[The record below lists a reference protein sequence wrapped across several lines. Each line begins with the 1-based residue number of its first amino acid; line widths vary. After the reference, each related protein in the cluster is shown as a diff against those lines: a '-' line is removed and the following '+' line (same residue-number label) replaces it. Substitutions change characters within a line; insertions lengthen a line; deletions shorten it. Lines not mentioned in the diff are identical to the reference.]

1 MKRATFTH
9 LGLGAAVIGVIAGTA
24 WAALTFTDLTTRHGH
39 DPQSRA
45 GSALAIFDLDG
56 DGNNELLVGAPG
68 YEGGDPPGDTQNT
81 DSSGDQ
87 PDGPTGEVLIY
98 RGTPTGPEDEP
109 FIMLHGE
116 GPDDRFGAAIQVGDV
131 TGDPTPDVIVS
142 AILASGHDA
151 PRTGCVYVFDGED
164 VNTATAPPGEM
175 PELGAHDAVAE
186 VCGSQYREH
195 FGRAL
200 AVGEFDDH
208 PGLDIAVGSPWYS
221 AAHSHA
227 DPGHPYDKYMAGA
240 VYLVSNEEIA
250 MYRSGMTDEI
260 HAPLTPGEG
269 WIAFYGENLLS
280 MGDIDSASAGVDEL
294 LIFATGAENHGH
306 SGKGRAYLA
315 TWDPDAHS
323 PGEPPE
329 GFENPLVVIRGTGSM
344 GVGKPDF
351 IGDLNGDG
359 KDEIGIA
366 SSTGSGTPSGVDTVS
381 AGGLYVVD
389 GDLQGPLYT
398 PYAVNPDGTD
408 VVNQLDDVSLAAI
421 TGELAQDKFGTS
433 MAALADLDG
442 GGTPDF
448 AVGAPW
454 ADGEVS
460 DPLGGTSRRVISGS
474 VYVISGES
482 IASPPGDQFKFKIRG
497 TSPAVPAVLLG
508 EIPGASNDRLGETLL
523 SGPLLPSATAQLVIG
538 APDRED
544 NSTSLATDVPGL
556 NSNDNRGTVFI
567 GSPSYVP

>member
-24 WAALTFTDLTTRHGH
+24 WAALTLTDLTTRHGH

-56 DGNNELLVGAPG
+56 DGNNDLLVGAPG
-68 YEGGDPPGDTQNT
+68 YEGGDPPGDNQNT

-109 FIMLHGE
+109 FIVLHGE
-116 GPDDRFGAAIQVGDV
+116 GPGDRFGAAIQVGDV
-131 TGDPTPDVIVS
+131 TGDGTPDVIVS

-151 PRTGCVYVFDGED
+151 PRTGCIYVFDGTG
-164 VNTATAPPGEM
+164 VNSGSD
-175 PELGAHDAVAE
+175 ELGAHDAVAE

-200 AVGEFDDH
+200 AIGEFDDH
-208 PGLDIAVGSPWYS
+208 MGLDIAVGAPWYS

-227 DPGHPYDKYMAGA
+227 DPGHPYEKYLAGA

-250 MYRSGMTDEI
+250 MYMDGLTEEI
-260 HAPLTPGEG
+260 HAPLTAGEG
-269 WIAFYGENLLS
+269 WTAAYGENLLW
-280 MGDIDSASAGVDEL
+280 MGDIDAASPGVDEL

-306 SGKGRAYLA
+306 SGKGRANLV
-315 TWDPDAHS
+315 TWDPMPH
-323 PGEPPE
+323 PGETEPE
-329 GFENPLVVIRGTGSM
+329 GFETPMVVIRGTGTLGS
-344 GVGKPDF
+344 GDPTF
-351 IGDLNGDG
+351 LGDLNLDG
-359 KDEIGIA
+359 IHEIGMP
-366 SSTGSGTPSGVDTVS
+366 SSTGSGTPAAGTDTNS
-381 AGGLYVVD
+381 AGGLYIVN
-389 GDLQGPLYT
+389 GDLMSFT
-398 PYAVNPDGTD
+398 PYVPATDTTPEAGVNDLG
-408 VVNQLDDVSLAAI
+408 DVSLAAI

-442 GGTPDF
+442 GDTPDF

-454 ADGEVS
+454 ADGAV
-460 DPLGGTSRRVISGS
+460 DAGGGTLVRSVISGS
-474 VYVISGES
+474 VYVLRGED
-482 IASPPGDQFKFKIRG
+482 IQAATGTDRFKFKIRD
-497 TSPAVPAVLLG
+497 SSFPAPLLG
-508 EIPGASNDRLGETLL
+508 EILGRSNDRLGETLL
-523 SGPLLPSATAQLVIG
+523 SGPLLPSPTTQLAVG

-544 NSTSLATDVPGL
+544 NSTSLATDVPGM